1 MTTRRHLLRAAPLA
15 LAAATAPAL
24 PRPALAAW
32 PERGLRLVVAF
43 PPGGGVDRVARLVQ
57 PRLAEFLGQPVV
69 VENRGGGAGMIALN
83 SVAAAPADG
92 HTVLIDDLSF
102 LVAPLLAVTGPAAYP
117 VGFTP
122 VGALAEM
129 PVLLAASRRSGITS
143 LDAYL
148 DAARLAELPL
158 AYGTPGIGSIGHVAG
173 ALLGRRTGLRFQ
185 HVPYRGSA
193 DLVRDLA
200 GGRLDSAY
208 LTPAAFLPL
217 AAAGRAAPLAMSSG
231 TWQGLPADL
240 PQLDRFGPQGREEG
254 AGQLGCRLHPRRDAA
269 RGAADAGGGAGL
281 RDAGCGTAAHP
292 GRLRG
297 AAGGRHA
304 ARLPPPPG
312 AGAGA
317 AAPAGGRGRAGR
329 WRGGLRPWRQPALTP
344 ASRARSR
351 TARHRP
357 ACRQG
362 RR

>member
-1 MTTRRHLLRAAPLA
+1 M
-15 LAAATAPAL
+15 
-24 PRPALAAW
+24 
-32 PERGLRLVVAF
+32 
-43 PPGGGVDRVARLVQ
+43 DRVARLVQ

-240 PQLDRFGPQGREEG
+240 PQLDRFGPQGREEE
-254 AGQLGCRLHPRRDAA
+254 
-269 RGAADAGGGAGL
+269 GAGL
-281 RDAGCGTAAHP
+281 ANWVAAFIPDETPREARLTLEAALDYATQDAELPRILAGFGARPVAGTLP
-292 GRLRG
+292 GFRRRLARELALLRRLVAEAGLDDG
-297 AAGGRHA
+297 AAG
-304 ARLPPPPG
+304 
-312 AGAGA
+312 
-317 AAPAGGRGRAGR
+317 
-329 WRGGLRPWRQPALTP
+329 
-344 ASRARSR
+344 
-351 TARHRP
+351 
-357 ACRQG
+357 
-362 RR
+362 